1 MTLRTCLPV
10 FCLFLTAASSAQD
23 AKPKRSIEALHF
35 VDSASALPPEFASK
49 ALLRIVRSKLI
60 SDPEWKKELI
70 ESAFQAAG
78 QAQLPYRNHL
88 GRIATD
94 ARISLEFASNEL
106 EALTLQTQAV
116 EAMLPLDPA
125 RALRM
130 YEDIPV
136 PQIQPRTCQD
146 PNTPDVSLYFKT
158 AIKLFGAAFTEK
170 QRKEEEHVRFLEN
183 RITSVRSPAQV
194 EPAIQ
199 MLLTTRLTESQRSYL
214 ASKLAAVL
222 DAVSG
227 DDRTY
232 GITES
237 VFVPEDLSDRS
248 ATIVLVPALRSYIR
262 RQLSGPRCHDNIPAA
277 GKLPSSA
284 EAFNRLAIKI
294 DKEGAS
300 FLPLN
305 LNEVQPSKDE
315 GTIKQQFPWKS
326 TRSKAMLS
334 ALKWLNHGNR
344 PGKDSMRFWT
354 AAERDT
360 EEWYS
365 HYLETLK
372 LLEGWQETEE
382 ESPQDY
388 IFMVSQTYSIL
399 AKLVIGQDKRDHAM
413 ESYLRFIEQRYDAA
427 GSRNFWF
434 TNVRMMLDLAAS
446 TKETDKTE
454 RSWLLLH
461 FRRSANPI
469 IALYA
474 ELERDL

>member
-10 FCLFLTAASSAQD
+10 FCLFLHTAAAQD
-23 AKPKRSIEALHF
+23 TKPKRSVEALHF

-70 ESAFQAAG
+70 ESAFLAAG
-78 QAQLPYRNHL
+78 QAQLPYRNHIS
-88 GRIATD
+88 GFPTD
-94 ARISLEFASNEL
+94 ARLSLELASNEL

-146 PNTPDVSLYFKT
+146 PDTPDVSLYFKT
-158 AIKLFGAAFTEK
+158 AIKLFDAVFTEK
-170 QRKEEEHVRFLEN
+170 QRKEEVHVRFLEN
-183 RITSVRSPAQV
+183 RLTSVRSPAQV
-194 EPAIQ
+194 EPAIR

-237 VFVPEDLSDRS
+237 VFVPEDLSDPS

-262 RQLSGPRCHDNIPAA
+262 RQLSGPRCHSNIPAA
-277 GKLPSSA
+277 GKLPRSA
-284 EAFNRLAIKI
+284 EAFNRLVLKI

-300 FLPLN
+300 YLPLSAS
-305 LNEVQPSKDE
+305 EVQPSKDE
-315 GTIKQQFPWKS
+315 GTFKPQFPWKS

-334 ALKWLNHGNR
+334 ALQWLNHGNR

-434 TNVRMMLDLAAS
+434 TNLRMMLDA
-446 TKETDKTE
+446 TKEADKTE
-454 RSWLLLH
+454 RSWLLQH
-461 FRRSANPI
+461 FSHSANPI

-474 ELERDL
+474 QLERDF